1 MGSYACFDNFSNQRS
16 KVYQL
21 FESSGGY
28 VCNRAVRDNWSRF
41 DSFGS
46 GIAFDAAAGE
56 YVSVYVL
63 TDAD

>member
-16 KVYQL
+16 RVYQL
-21 FESSGGY
+21 FESSGNI
-28 VCNRAVRDNWSRF
+28 CNRAVRDNWSKF

-46 GIAFDAAAGE
+46 GIAYDVSAGE

-63 TDAD
+63 TNAD